1 MVRGPFPRPPH
12 RPSSSRRTHPIH
24 RGISSVGTATDS
36 RSPGV
41 SCCRTEGSKIMN
53 NKRHAHSPPSPPSP
67 PRAPSPDPDAREPVP
82 APASSESSGGPVAS
96 AASAAS
102 QGSVPELD
110 VWKDRHLR
118 LAAEYDNFRKRTAK
132 ERAETWMRAQAE
144 LISRLADAL
153 DDLSRFAHIDP
164 AEIDSK
170 TLHDGVDLVERKVW
184 KELEAAGVTRIDQ
197 AGVPF
202 DPNVHE
208 AVTTRAATK
217 PEEDH
222 TVGQVVQ
229 PGYKM
234 RDTLLRP
241 ARVVVLTWQGQ

>member
-1 MVRGPFPRPPH
+1 MTNKRYPHPHPRPHQPQ
-12 RPSSSRRTHPIH
+12 
-24 RGISSVGTATDS
+24 
-36 RSPGV
+36 
-41 SCCRTEGSKIMN
+41 
-53 NKRHAHSPPSPPSP
+53 
-67 PRAPSPDPDAREPVP
+67 APSLDPDTGEPVGNVAAAP
-82 APASSESSGGPVAS
+82 APSDAGVPTVP
-96 AASAAS
+96 AAPSD
-102 QGSVPELD
+102 VD

-118 LAAEYDNFRKRTAK
+118 LAAEYDNFRKRTIK
-132 ERAETWMRAQAE
+132 ERAEAWTRAQAE
-144 LISRLADAL
+144 LVSRLADAL

-170 TLHDGVDLVERKVW
+170 TLHEGVDLVERKVW
-184 KELEAAGVTRIDQ
+184 KELENAGVTRIDQ

-208 AVTTRAATK
+208 AVTTQPAAK
-217 PEEDH
+217 PEDDH

-241 ARVVVLTWQGQ
+241 ARVIVLTWQGK

>member
-1 MVRGPFPRPPH
+1 MTNKRSPRPHQPQ
-12 RPSSSRRTHPIH
+12 
-24 RGISSVGTATDS
+24 
-36 RSPGV
+36 
-41 SCCRTEGSKIMN
+41 
-53 NKRHAHSPPSPPSP
+53 
-67 PRAPSPDPDAREPVP
+67 APSLDPDRGEPVGNLAAAP
-82 APASSESSGGPVAS
+82 APPDAEVPSAPAAPSEV
-96 AASAAS
+96 
-102 QGSVPELD
+102 D

-118 LAAEYDNFRKRTAK
+118 LAAEYDNFRKRTIK
-132 ERAETWMRAQAE
+132 ERTETWTRAQAE
-144 LISRLADAL
+144 LVSRLADAL

-170 TLHDGVDLVERKVW
+170 TLHEGVDLVERKVW
-184 KELEAAGVTRIDQ
+184 KELENAGVTRIDQ

-208 AVTTRAATK
+208 AVTTQPAPK
-217 PEEDH
+217 PEDDH

-241 ARVVVLTWQGQ
+241 ARVIVLTWQGK

>member
-1 MVRGPFPRPPH
+1 
-12 RPSSSRRTHPIH
+12 
-24 RGISSVGTATDS
+24 
-36 RSPGV
+36 
-41 SCCRTEGSKIMN
+41 MN
-53 NKRHAHSPPSPPSP
+53 NKRHAHSPPPPASP
-67 PRAPSPDPDAREPVP
+67 PRAPSLDPDTGEPVP
-82 APASSESSGGPVAS
+82 GPSTTTSGAAAPAAPA
-96 AASAAS
+96 
-102 QGSVPELD
+102 QGAPSDAE

-118 LAAEYDNFRKRTAK
+118 LAAEYDNFRKRTTK
-132 ERAETWMRAQAE
+132 ERAETWARAQAD
-144 LISRLADAL
+144 LVSRLADAL

-184 KELEAAGVTRIDQ
+184 KELENVGVTRIDQ

-208 AVTTRAATK
+208 AVTTQPAAK
-217 PEEDH
+217 PEQDH

>member
-1 MVRGPFPRPPH
+1 MTHKHHPRQPH
-12 RPSSSRRTHPIH
+12 
-24 RGISSVGTATDS
+24 
-36 RSPGV
+36 
-41 SCCRTEGSKIMN
+41 
-53 NKRHAHSPPSPPSP
+53 
-67 PRAPSPDPDAREPVP
+67 APSLAPDPKEPAAV
-82 APASSESSGGPVAS
+82 APPPEAAAPEAPPPEASEI
-96 AASAAS
+96 
-102 QGSVPELD
+102 D

-132 ERAETWMRAQAE
+132 ERAEVWARAQAE
-144 LISRLADAL
+144 LVSRLADAL

-164 AEIDSK
+164 GAIDSK

-184 KELEAAGVTRIDQ
+184 KELESAGVTRIDQ

-208 AVTTRAATK
+208 AVTTQPAAK
-217 PEEDH
+217 PEQDH

>member
-1 MVRGPFPRPPH
+1 
-12 RPSSSRRTHPIH
+12 
-24 RGISSVGTATDS
+24 
-36 RSPGV
+36 
-41 SCCRTEGSKIMN
+41 MN
-53 NKRHAHSPPSPPSP
+53 NKRHAHSPQSPPSP
-67 PRAPSPDPDAREPVP
+67 PRAPSLDPDTGETVP
-82 APASSESSGGPVAS
+82 APVPSTSP
-96 AASAAS
+96 AASAAPSS
-102 QGSVPELD
+102 QEAGSEADL
-110 VWKDRHLR
+110 WKDRHLR

-132 ERAETWMRAQAE
+132 ERAEMWMRAQAE

-184 KELEAAGVTRIDQ
+184 KELESAGVTRIDQ

-202 DPNVHE
+202 DPNIHE
-208 AVTTRAATK
+208 AVTTQPAAK
-217 PEEDH
+217 PEQDH

-229 PGYKM
+229 SGYKI

-241 ARVVVLTWQGQ
+241 ARVVVLTWQGH

>member
-1 MVRGPFPRPPH
+1 MH
-12 RPSSSRRTHPIH
+12 
-24 RGISSVGTATDS
+24 
-36 RSPGV
+36 
-41 SCCRTEGSKIMN
+41 
-53 NKRHAHSPPSPPSP
+53 NKRHAHSPPAPPAP
-67 PRAPSPDPDAREPVP
+67 PAPTRAPSLDPDTSEPVP
-82 APASSESSGGPVAS
+82 APASSEISGGSVAS
-96 AASAAS
+96 AASAAP
-102 QGSVPELD
+102 QGSVSELE

-132 ERAETWMRAQAE
+132 ERAEMWMRAQAE

-184 KELEAAGVTRIDQ
+184 KELESSGVTRIDQ

-202 DPNVHE
+202 DPNIHE
-208 AVTTRAATK
+208 AVTAQPAAK
-217 PEEDH
+217 PEQDH

-234 RDTLLRP
+234 RETLLRP
-241 ARVVVLTWQGQ
+241 ARVVVLTWQGT